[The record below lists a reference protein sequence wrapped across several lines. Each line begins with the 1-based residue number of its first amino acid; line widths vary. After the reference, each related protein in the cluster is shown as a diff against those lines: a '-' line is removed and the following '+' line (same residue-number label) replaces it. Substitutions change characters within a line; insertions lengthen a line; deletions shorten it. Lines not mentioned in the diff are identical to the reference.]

1 MASNPYASPESDVT
15 HHSGEPIKT
24 TNFTK
29 RGRLSLCSWFAHYM
43 VLIFVFTLLALVIA
57 LAVSFLGGKELD
69 PQNIDWSNPALLVA
83 AIGGVILFAVMI
95 WISVCQLIKRF
106 HDINFNG
113 WWVLSTFILVGYVL
127 MLIPGREEANRYG
140 AWRKTRTWEKVVT
153 GITLLS
159 FFLSIVLAILGAS
172 QG

>member
-29 RGRLSLCSWFAHYM
+29 RGRLSLCSWFAQYM
-43 VLIFVFTLLALVIA
+43 VLLGIFMFLAGIIGLIVG
-57 LAVSFLGGKELD
+57 LLGGKDLD
-69 PQNIDWSNPALLVA
+69 PQNIDWSNPALVFGVIA
-83 AIGGVILFAVMI
+83 AIVLFVAVT

-113 WWVLSTFILVGYVL
+113 WWVLSTFILVGYIL
-127 MLIPGREEANRYG
+127 MLIPGREEPNRYG
-140 AWRKTRTWEKVVT
+140 AWRKTRTWEKVAT
-153 GITLLS
+153 GVALATLLI
-159 FFLSIVLAILGAS
+159 SIVAAILGAS
-172 QG
+172 A